1 VVVPPHVRGIAFFR
15 TAFYFPVIAS
25 AVTVALIWK
34 WMLDDRGLFNNLL
47 QTMGFVHK
55 TVPFLT
61 DRWLLLLSAIALT
74 VWKGLGYYMILY
86 MSALGS
92 VRREL
97 HEAAAVDGAG
107 TVRRF
112 WSVTVPGVR
121 GTMILIS
128 VLIAVN
134 AMRVF
139 GELYILGGATGGV
152 GGQDVSIVMLVQ
164 QAASG
169 SDGRLGYASAI
180 SVFLFFL
187 TAVPLLFLNRLNKN
201 SQEES

>member
-1 VVVPPHVRGIAFFR
+1 MV
-15 TAFYFPVIAS
+15 
-25 AVTVALIWK
+25 
-34 WMLDDRGLFNNLL
+34 
-47 QTMGFVHK
+47 
-55 TVPFLT
+55 
-61 DRWLLLLSAIALT
+61 
-74 VWKGLGYYMILY
+74 LY

-139 GELYILGGATGGV
+139 SELYILGGRTGGV

-187 TAVPLLFLNRLNKN
+187 TAIPLLFLTRLNKN
-201 SQEES
+201 AQEES